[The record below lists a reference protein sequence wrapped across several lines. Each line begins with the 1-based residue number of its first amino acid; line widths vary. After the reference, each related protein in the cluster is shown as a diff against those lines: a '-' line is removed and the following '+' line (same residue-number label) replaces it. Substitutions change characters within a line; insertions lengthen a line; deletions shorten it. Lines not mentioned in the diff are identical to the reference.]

1 MSLPKKATANVVPG
15 MRYHDAPAAIDFL
28 CQAFGFEKGLVVP
41 GEQAGTIAH
50 AQLRFGN
57 GMIMLGT
64 AGAHGGDLD
73 ELMTTPRDTGGR
85 NTQSAY
91 VIVEDPKT
99 HHDRAVASGAEIVL
113 QLEDKDYGG
122 SGYTCRDLEG
132 HLWSFGDYDPF
143 CRLTPRARPQVRSP
157 SPLPASSPRSRRRSG
172 GSGWWGCASRGPA
185 G

>member
-1 MSLPKKATANVVPG
+1 MSLPQKATANVVPG
-15 MRYHDAPAAIDFL
+15 MRYHDAPAAIEFL

-64 AGAHGGDLD
+64 AGSHGGGFD

-143 CRLTPRARPQVRSP
+143 AD
-157 SPLPASSPRSRRRSG
+157 
-172 GSGWWGCASRGPA
+172 
-185 G
+185 